1 MAGSRQYVFAN
12 LGRTIPMNKT
22 AMQVMQDAH
31 DAKIKQLEEK
41 YVEEAAKILQEEID
55 WELLTDMMVAVGW
68 TKVELPKFFAS
79 GITLD
84 MNNWLHN
91 ECKHHWRHRNAIWIF
106 ENKEEAA
113 LFKLTWS

>member
-1 MAGSRQYVFAN
+1 MKQ
-12 LGRTIPMNKT
+12 T

-41 YVEEAAKILQEEID
+41 YAEEAAKILQEEID
-55 WELLTDMMVAVGW
+55 WELITDMMVAVGW
-68 TKVELPKFFAS
+68 TKVELPRFTFNEL
-79 GITLD
+79 THD
-84 MNNWLHN
+84 MNNWMHK
-91 ECKHHWRHRNAIWIF
+91 ECRYHWKRSGKTWIF

>member
-1 MAGSRQYVFAN
+1 
-12 LGRTIPMNKT
+12 MNIENEL
-22 AMQVMQDAH
+22 AEDL
-31 DAKIKQLEEK
+31 AKE
-41 YVEEAAKILQEEID
+41 LQECID
-55 WELLTDMMVAVGW
+55 WELMVDMMVAVGW

-91 ECKHHWRHRNAIWIF
+91 ECKRHWRHRNSIWVF
-106 ENKEEAA
+106 EDKNEAA